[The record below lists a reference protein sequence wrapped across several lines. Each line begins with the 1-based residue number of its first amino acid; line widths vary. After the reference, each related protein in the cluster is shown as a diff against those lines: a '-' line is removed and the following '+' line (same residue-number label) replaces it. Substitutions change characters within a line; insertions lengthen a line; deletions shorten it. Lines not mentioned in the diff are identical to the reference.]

1 MDGVIIVCPFRL
13 WTYRRQNATSSIYD
27 ANQQQQ
33 QQQQQPATRLAAPH
47 SLELMLR
54 DERL

>member
-33 QQQQQPATRLAAPH
+33 QQQQPATRLAAPH